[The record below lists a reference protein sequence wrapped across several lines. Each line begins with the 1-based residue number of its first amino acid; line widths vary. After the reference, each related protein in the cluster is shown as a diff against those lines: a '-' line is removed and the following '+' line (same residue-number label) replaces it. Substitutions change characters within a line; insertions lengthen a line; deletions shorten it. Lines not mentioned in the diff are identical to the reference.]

1 LHFARCQVFF
11 IPEAKVGVKAI
22 KDVAMHMKEEQDSTS
37 KVSRSIIIIEEKIT
51 PFARQSLTEMQP
63 KIMIEVFKEAELLVN
78 ITQHVLVPKHRVLS
92 PMEKKTLLERYK
104 VGVDLDLDR
113 RVPPRPCARAT
124 LCSHS
129 LLSLALCASRFVR
142 SPGQGDA
149 AAAHSVQ
156 RPDCEVLRDGARA
169 GRAYREVER
178 DRGPLCDLPLLR
190 LTCRVMGG
198 RHLRVTVKRA
208 VQIHLLS
215 RSSRDNTSKF
225 AHVG

>member
-1 LHFARCQVFF
+1 MFF

-104 VGVDLDLDR
+104 VGVDLDR

-124 LCSHS
+124 RCSHS
-129 LLSLALCASRFVR
+129 RFALRASSVRQVKETQLPRIQFNDPIARYYGMARGQVVRIVR
-142 SPGQGDA
+142 S
-149 AAAHSVQ
+149 S
-156 RPDCEVLRDGARA
+156 ETA
-169 GRAYREVER
+169 GRYVTYRFCV
-178 DRGPLCDLPLLR
+178 
-190 LTCRVMGG
+190 
-198 RHLRVTVKRA
+198 
-208 VQIHLLS
+208 
-215 RSSRDNTSKF
+215 
-225 AHVG
+225 

>member
-1 LHFARCQVFF
+1 VRSDAHSRFALCALRFARYQVFF
-11 IPEAKVGVKAI
+11 ITEPKVGVKAI

-78 ITQHVLVPKHRVLS
+78 ITHHVLVPKHRVLS

-104 VGVDLDLDR
+104 VGVDLDQ
-113 RVPPRPCARAT
+113 RVPPRPCA

-129 LLSLALCASRFVR
+129 LLSLALCAPRFVR

-156 RPDCEVLRDGARA
+156 RPDCEVLRDGAGA

-190 LTCRVMGG
+190 LTCRVMGD
-198 RHLRVTVKRA
+198 RHLRVVKR
-208 VQIHLLS
+208 V
-215 RSSRDNTSKF
+215 
-225 AHVG
+225 